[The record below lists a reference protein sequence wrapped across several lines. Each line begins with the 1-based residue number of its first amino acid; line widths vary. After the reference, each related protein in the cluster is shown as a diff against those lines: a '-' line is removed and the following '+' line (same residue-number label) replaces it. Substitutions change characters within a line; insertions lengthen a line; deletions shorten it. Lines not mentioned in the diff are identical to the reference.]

1 MSTKV
6 ADVCAPVTPP
16 LGTTRSGNHRA
27 KIARLHLGRSTTD
40 SGPHPGDWH
49 RRTTFVGNIML
60 GESRKLIGW
69 PPALGLLVADAS
81 LRPLFA
87 NHEAITILTY
97 PGAPPQSLV
106 DAFHKK
112 LRPSFLR
119 AQSSPTDRNQAHPI
133 VQFKSG
139 RRTYFCRA
147 FLLDSNGNGKGSNGT
162 AVLIVLD
169 RGMSGSLALSQISQQ
184 FRLTHREQEAVAL
197 LLQGLSNKEM
207 AEHMGISAN
216 TVKAFLRLVT
226 IKMGVSSRSGI
237 VTKFLGLVLSS
248 GSAEPR
254 LVDRDNGSSSQ
265 A

>member
-1 MSTKV
+1 
-6 ADVCAPVTPP
+6 
-16 LGTTRSGNHRA
+16 
-27 KIARLHLGRSTTD
+27 
-40 SGPHPGDWH
+40 
-49 RRTTFVGNIML
+49 ML
-60 GESRKLIGW
+60 GDSRKLISW
-69 PPALGLLVADAS
+69 PPVLGLLVADAS
-81 LRPLFA
+81 WKPLFA
-87 NHEAITILTY
+87 NREASAILTY
-97 PGAPPQSLV
+97 PGPPPQSLV

-119 AQSSPTDRNQAHPI
+119 AQSSPTNRNQAHPI

-147 FLLDSNGNGKGSNGT
+147 FLLDSNGKGSNGT

-197 LLQGLSNKEM
+197 LLQGLGNKEM

-226 IKMGVSSRSGI
+226 IKMGVSRRSGI

-248 GSAEPR
+248 GSAEPK
-254 LVDRDNGSSSQ
+254 LADRDNGSSSE